1 MNYRASRLLFFWLIL
16 LLFLCL
22 TACARL
28 PTAPVAARPPI
39 GSADEL
45 LKQLQDR
52 AAAVTSLKAR
62 GSVSVTSPQK
72 NYSGNILL
80 TAAKPAR
87 LRVDILN
94 FWGQSLVTFLS
105 DGQEMKL
112 LVYGDSKLYRGPAT
126 PDNLRR
132 FLPVVVSQEDFLA
145 VLTGHI
151 AFQQYDKPV
160 LLPSSESAVY
170 LLELTRRDL
179 PEKVKLTVEAPTLQI
194 LTAQWLAPDGQETLR
209 AEFSNFLE
217 SGGVAGPSE
226 IRLASG
232 DGDNQV
238 RVRYRDVTF
247 NAPLTAAAFDLPVS
261 GTIRE
266 VSFGP

>member
-1 MNYRASRLLFFWLIL
+1 MKHRVGRLGFFFFGLLISCQ
-16 LLFLCL
+16 F
-22 TACARL
+22 ACARL
-28 PTAPVAARPPI
+28 PRAPVTAPPQI
-39 GSADEL
+39 SSAEEL
-45 LKQLQDR
+45 LKQLQER
-52 AAAVTSLKAR
+52 AAAVTGLKAR
-62 GSVSVTSPQK
+62 GSVSVNSPQK

-112 LVYGDSKLYRGPAT
+112 LVYGDSKLYKGPAT

-145 VLTGHI
+145 ALTGHL

-160 LLPSSESAVY
+160 LLPSPEPAVY

-179 PEKVKLTVEAPTLQI
+179 PEKVRLTIAAPTLQI
-194 LTAQWLAPDGQETLR
+194 LTAQWFAPAGQETLR

-217 SGGVAGPSE
+217 SGGVAGPGE

-232 DGDNQV
+232 DGDSQV
-238 RVRYRDVTF
+238 RLRYRDVTF